1 MDKPTKEDKLIKDV
15 EDFLNSGEE
24 NLGFF
29 YADRFLLADD
39 FEIEG
44 LTDEDLSCIRH
55 STVRG

>member
-1 MDKPTKEDKLIKDV
+1 MDKPIKEDNFVKEVD
-15 EDFLNSGEE
+15 DFLDTGEE

-44 LTDEDLSCIRH
+44 LTDDDLSCIRH
-55 STVRG
+55 STVQK